1 MPTNRSR
8 RFPSAVSPW
17 PWTKMLAIAAAV
29 FPTLQPAAYGQ
40 QPTGRSDSTAFYRAL
55 DLEGAGKHR
64 EAAALF
70 RMSLRGSTAVSALLG
85 LERAYHELQWTD
97 SLLAPLDSLIRE
109 NPREGV
115 YRSVQ
120 LRSLQTL
127 ARDADMREAF
137 ERWLRDVPKD
147 PAPYREYARLL
158 LQRGQ
163 AQRADSVLLRARAQ
177 LGGTGDLHLEL
188 AQTRAALGQWEQSAS
203 AWRVAL
209 AGAPYLEQAAA
220 YALAPAPLAT
230 RDAIR
235 GQFFAPPVLVP
246 ARRALATLE
255 AAWGSPANGWLA
267 LRDLPPDSASAA
279 AWLDFAQRAEAE
291 ERWTHAR
298 EALSSVL
305 RYRNSPDIALR
316 AAGAA
321 FNRGDPGGALTL
333 APLSS
338 GLEPSRRVATQ
349 GGGGPVTG
357 SSFDSARVAR
367 TLLPVHVRALA
378 ALGRPATAE
387 RLVASYDRWLTP
399 TNRATL
405 ARSIAFGWVR
415 IGDMTRARG
424 ALTVAGPDAD
434 SSDAAGWLALYGGDI
449 KTARRLL
456 RTGGDASPEL
466 ALALGLISRI
476 KEDSSPALGH
486 AFLMLAR
493 GDTSQAATEM
503 VETSERLPVI
513 ASLLLYTA
521 GQLRMSLKDDARAM
535 PLWQRVVE
543 QYASSAEAP
552 AAELEWA
559 RALRR
564 QGDLPGATRRLEHLI
579 LTFPQ
584 SALVPQARRDLELA
598 RNTIPGIP

>member
-1 MPTNRSR
+1 MPTSRSLVVAA
-8 RFPSAVSPW
+8 FTFASA
-17 PWTKMLAIAAAV
+17 LAA
-29 FPTLQPAAYGQ
+29 Q
-40 QPTGRSDSTAFYRAL
+40 QPKADSTAFYRAL
-55 DLEGAGKHR
+55 DLEGAGKNR

-70 RMSLRGSTAVSALLG
+70 RTALVGSTAVSALLG

-97 SLLAPLDSLIRE
+97 SLLAPLDTLIRQ
-109 NPREGV
+109 NPREPI
-115 YRSVQ
+115 YRSVL

-127 ARDADMREAF
+127 GRDPEMRAAF
-137 ERWLRDVPKD
+137 ERWVQDIPRNPG
-147 PAPYREYARLL
+147 PYREYARLL
-158 LQRGQ
+158 LAKGQ

-177 LGGTGDLHLEL
+177 LGGTGDLQLEL
-188 AQTRAALGQWEQSAS
+188 AQTRAALGQWEESAA
-203 AWRVAL
+203 AWRAAL
-209 AGAPYLEQAAA
+209 ESAAYLEQAAA
-220 YALAPAPLAT
+220 YALTPTPTAV
-230 RDAIR
+230 RDAVR
-235 GQFFAPPVLVP
+235 AQFFVPPVLVA

-305 RYRNSPDIALR
+305 RYRRTPDIALR
-316 AAGAA
+316 AAVAA
-321 FNRGDPGGALTL
+321 LNSGDPGGALAI
-333 APLSS
+333 APLSI
-338 GLEPSRRVATQ
+338 GTIDAARIPGA
-349 GGGGPVTG
+349 PA
-357 SSFDSARVAR
+357 SSNANVNLDSARVAR

-434 SSDAAGWLALYGGDI
+434 SSDAAGWLALYSGDLR
-449 KTARRLL
+449 TARRLL

-466 ALALGLISRI
+466 ALALALIARV
-476 KEDSSPALGH
+476 KLDSSPALGQ
-486 AFLMLAR
+486 AFLLLAR
-493 GDTSQAATEM
+493 GDTANAATAM
-503 VETSERLPVI
+503 VETSERMSEI
-513 ASLLLYTA
+513 SSLLLYTA
-521 GQLRMSLKDDARAM
+521 GQLRLSVRDEARAI

-543 QYASSAEAP
+543 QYASSTEAP

-564 QGDLPGATRRLEHLI
+564 RGDSGGAARRLEHLI
-579 LTFPQ
+579 LTYPQ
-584 SALVPQARRDLELA
+584 SALVPQARRDLELV
-598 RNTIPGIP
+598 RNAIPGIP